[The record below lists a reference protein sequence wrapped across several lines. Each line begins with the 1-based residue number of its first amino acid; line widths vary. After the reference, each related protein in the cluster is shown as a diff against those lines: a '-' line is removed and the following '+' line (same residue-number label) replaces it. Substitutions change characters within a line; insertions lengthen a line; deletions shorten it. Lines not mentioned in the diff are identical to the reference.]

1 MAGEVKEEERDR
13 LPVVG
18 REEGEGE
25 RGEAK
30 ENWGAGLFP
39 DGEKRLTGAAFVLE
53 RERERGR
60 EEREGG
66 RRGRRG
72 RRGREGRERGS
83 GRHGERG

>member
-1 MAGEVKEEERDR
+1 MREGSLEWEGEVKEGWAMAGEVKEEERDL

-60 EEREGG
+60 EE
-66 RRGRRG
+66 
-72 RRGREGRERGS
+72 
-83 GRHGERG
+83 